1 MKNELYCYATSLRDK
16 GLQKIPSLCF
26 WILLS
31 IFIVPILL
39 TKLILGLILPC
50 FFILL
55 YFVIR
60 RESDVYNKALLRITL
75 FLLFLG
81 IEFSVLINLQ
91 YQVIIP
97 LITAIGV
104 SLVSYEI
111 IFLLNIRRRVYSN
124 GNCNNRVWIN
134 IIPLIFGGTGIWTGR
149 LIAKI
154 ENIDIKLG
162 IIILICSSIIM
173 YSFTFFQRFVFHK
186 IIK

>member
-1 MKNELYCYATSLRDK
+1 MKNELYHYATSFRDK
-16 GLQKIPSLCF
+16 GLEKIPSLCF
-26 WILLS
+26 WILLF
-31 IFIVPILL
+31 IFLVPILL
-39 TKLILGLILPC
+39 TNMILGLILPC

-75 FLLFLG
+75 YLLFLG
-81 IEFSVLINLQ
+81 IEFSVLINFQ
-91 YQVIIP
+91 YRIIIP

-104 SLVSYEI
+104 SIISYEI
-111 IFLLNIRRRVYSN
+111 IFFLNIRRRVYSN
-124 GNCNNRVWIN
+124 GNCNKRIWIN
-134 IIPLIFGGTGIWTGR
+134 IFPLIFGGTGIWAGK
-149 LIAKI
+149 LIAKS

-162 IIILICSSIIM
+162 IIIGICSLIIM